1 MTDVSTAMTQ
11 TQLVTQTKTM
21 QAIVRSSYGEV
32 EVLRVGTVAR
42 PSIGPAEVLVRVQAA
57 GVTRGDWHLMT
68 GKPYLMRLMG
78 FGFSRPANP
87 VLGYELAGTV
97 VEVGAKVTRF
107 KVGDEVFGMGQG
119 SFAEYSCAKEAKLAK
134 KPARLSFE
142 QAAVLGISGATAMQ
156 SVCDVAKVAAGQRVL
171 VIGASGGVGTFV
183 VQLAKSLGAQV
194 TGVCSTAKV
203 DLVRSVGADQV
214 IDYTQ
219 TDFAKQPERY
229 DVIFDLGGN
238 SAVSRLKGALV
249 PDGTVVF
256 IGGEDNGTWF
266 GGMGRQMGGALS
278 SMFSRQKCKLQ
289 MPNENAADLER
300 VAAFVEQGALRPTLD
315 RTYQLAEVPEAMRQ
329 LVAGRVRGKV
339 AISIGA

>member
-1 MTDVSTAMTQ
+1 MNELSTVMTQ
-11 TQLVTQTKTM
+11 TQVVPQTKTM
-21 QAIVRSSYGEV
+21 QAIVRSTYGEAD
-32 EVLRVGTVAR
+32 VLSVGTIAR
-42 PSIGPAEVLVRVQAA
+42 PSIGPADVLVRVQAA
-57 GVTRGDWHLMT
+57 GLTRGDWHLMS
-68 GKPYLMRLMG
+68 GKPYLMRVMG

-87 VLGYELAGTV
+87 VLGLELAGTV

-119 SFAEYSCAKEAKLAK
+119 SFAEYACAKEAKLAK

-142 QAAVLGISGATAMQ
+142 QAAVLGISAATAMQ
-156 SVCDVAKVAAGQRVL
+156 SVCDVAKVTAGQRVL

-183 VQLAKSLGAQV
+183 VQLAKSLGAHV

-219 TDFAKQPERY
+219 TDFAQQPERY
-229 DVIFDLGGN
+229 DVVFDLGGN
-238 SAVSRLKGALV
+238 SRVSRLKSVLV
-249 PDGTVVF
+249 ADGTVVF
-256 IGGEDNGTWF
+256 IGGEDDGNWV

-278 SMFSRQKCKLQ
+278 SMFSRKKCKLQ

-300 VAAFVEQGALRPTLD
+300 VAAFVEQGALTPALD
-315 RTYQLAEVPEAMRQ
+315 RSYRLAEVPEAMRQ
-329 LVAGRVRGKV
+329 LVAGRVRGKI
-339 AISIGA
+339 AITIGG